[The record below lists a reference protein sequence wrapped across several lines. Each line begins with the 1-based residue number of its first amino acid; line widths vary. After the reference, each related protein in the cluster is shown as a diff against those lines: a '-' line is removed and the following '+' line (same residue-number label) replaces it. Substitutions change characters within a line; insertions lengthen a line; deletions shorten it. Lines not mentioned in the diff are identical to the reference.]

1 MSKISRKYVKLTPI
15 EHILKRPGMY
25 IGGVEQIDR
34 LVWILDSSGEKMIRR
49 NIHYSPGLFKIFDE
63 LMVNVYDQTT
73 RDPTLRNIRVDIDTV
88 TNEITVFNDGIGLD
102 VVIHPEEQI
111 YVPELIFGHLLT
123 STSFDDETVRTTGG
137 IHGLGAKLTA
147 IFSTQFKIDIGDP
160 VNRKRFRQV
169 YRRNL
174 SERSKP
180 IVDDYKPTKGYV
192 RIAYKPDMKY
202 FKIDRFDEDMI
213 ALMRRR
219 VFDIA
224 AITRDGVRVFIDGE
238 RVFVKTLENYVAMYT
253 DGEQFPISCE
263 KDSLRYEEGR
273 WKLIITQ
280 SRGEFEQ
287 ISFVNGINTMDGGYH
302 VNYVVDQ
309 IVRRIREY
317 VRMRY
322 KTDRIKDRFIRNQLS
337 ICLSAV
343 IENPTFS
350 SQTKNELM
358 TPVDKFGSTCV
369 VSERA
374 LKKFYTSEPFARMI
388 GQQIDLV
395 EKQEFGK
402 TTIRRKSNIVS
413 IPKLYDANYAGTSRS
428 SECKLILTEGDSAK
442 TMAVSGLGAIP
453 RSSNIY
459 GVFPLKGKLINVRD
473 QSHQRIIQN
482 TEFINLKNIMGLKI
496 DRQYTLDNIGELRYG
511 SIILMMDA
519 DVDGSHIKGLLINM
533 MHYYWPSLL
542 EIDGFIK
549 IFITPIVKVSHKN
562 EINIFYNNDDYVKGK
577 NKNDSNVWKIKYYKG
592 LGTNTAEEAKEY
604 FKNLDR
610 HQIDM
615 IWDDRSNGAIELGFS
630 KASAEDRK
638 KWLMRYDPS
647 DQNDHLK
654 HTLTYYNFI
663 HRELIHFSNY
673 DNVRSI
679 PNIIDGLKPSQRKVL
694 YAAFKKDLR
703 NEIKVAQFV
712 GYIGEHTAYHHGE
725 VSLSN
730 TIIAMAQNFVG
741 SNNINLFDPIGQ
753 FGTRL
758 LGGRDHSSP
767 RYIFTRLNRIT
778 RYIFRKE
785 DDDLLEYLDDDGI
798 SIEPKF
804 YVPIIPMILVNGS
817 EGIGTG
823 YSTFIPKFNPL
834 DIIRMIRNK
843 IRGTKVSH
851 SIKPWYRGFI
861 GEINNVSKNVYIST
875 GVFERDRNKVI
886 LKELPIGTWT
896 DRYREHLTK
905 LTTENEHI
913 REIRHNSTDQTVDI
927 SIRFDNA
934 QTIYDMMA
942 DPTNI
947 ERLFGLTTTI
957 NQTNMHGYD
966 EKMRIRKYK
975 NIREIVDNFFN
986 VRLYYYEVRKKY
998 IVDKLKHQ
1006 LLIIESKVRF
1016 IQSIIDGTIV
1026 VMNRPYDQ
1034 IIRTLHQLLFYKLT
1048 DDEPFDYLINIS
1060 IRQMTAENIS
1070 ELTKRLK
1077 EKQNTY
1083 KELQKKSINQ
1093 MWLDELDAL
1102 EGVIVGS
1109 DS

>member
-1 MSKISRKYVKLTPI
+1 
-15 EHILKRPGMY
+15 MY
-25 IGGVEQIDR
+25 IGGVDRIDR
-34 LVWILDSSGEKMIRR
+34 MVWILDSGGEKVIRK

-63 LMVNVYDQTT
+63 LMVNVYDQTI
-73 RDPTLRNIRVDIDTV
+73 RDPTLRTIRVVINET
-88 TNEITVFNDGIGLD
+88 TNEITIFNDGIGLD
-102 VVIHPEEQI
+102 VVVHPEELI

-123 STSFDDETVRTTGG
+123 STSFDDDMVRTTGG

-147 IFSTQFKIDIGDP
+147 IFSTKFKIDIGDP

-169 YRRNL
+169 YRKNL
-174 SERSKP
+174 SKRSKP
-180 IVDDYKPTKGYV
+180 IVDEYKPTNGYV
-192 RIAYKPDMKY
+192 RITYIPDMKY
-202 FKIDRFDEDMI
+202 FKIDRLDSDMI

-219 VFDIA
+219 VVDIA
-224 AITRDGVRVFIDGE
+224 AITRENVRVFINDV
-238 RVFVKTLENYVAMYT
+238 RINVKTLGNYVKMYT
-253 DGEQFPISCE
+253 DDTQFAIACE
-263 KDSLRYEEGR
+263 KDSIRYEDDR

-280 SRGEFEQ
+280 SHGEFEQ

-302 VNYVVDQ
+302 VNYIADQ
-309 IVRRIREY
+309 IVRRIKEY
-317 VRMRY
+317 VRLKY
-322 KTDRIKDRFIRNQLS
+322 KTDRIKDRFIRNQLRVFV
-337 ICLSAV
+337 SAV
-343 IENPTFS
+343 IENPTFA

-358 TPVDKFGSTCV
+358 TPVDKFGSTCI

-374 LKKFYTSEPFARMI
+374 LKKFYTSEPFERMI

-402 TTIRRKSNIVS
+402 TTVRRKSNIVS

-442 TMAVSGLGAIP
+442 TMAVSGLSAIP

-473 QSHQRIIQN
+473 QSHRRIIQN

-496 DRQYTLDNIGELRYG
+496 DRQYTADQIDELRYG

-519 DVDGSHIKGLLINM
+519 DVDGSHIKGLFINM

-542 EIDGFIK
+542 EINGFIK
-549 IFITPIVKVSHKN
+549 IFITPIVKVTHKN
-562 EINIFYNNDDYVKGK
+562 EINIFYNNDDYVKWK
-577 NKNDSNVWKIKYYKG
+577 NKNNSNIWKIKYYKG

-604 FKNLDR
+604 FKNLDQ

-615 IWDDRSNGAIELGFS
+615 VWDERSNGAIELGFS
-630 KASAEDRK
+630 KAFAYDRK

-725 VSLSN
+725 ISLSN

-741 SNNINLFDPIGQ
+741 SNNINLFEPLGQ

-758 LGGRDHSSP
+758 LGGRDHASP
-767 RYIFTRLNRIT
+767 RYIFTRLNHIT

-785 DDDLLEYLDDDGI
+785 DDDLLEYLDDEGI
-798 SIEPKF
+798 GIEPKF
-804 YVPIIPMILVNGS
+804 FIPIIPMILVNGA

-823 YSTFIPKFNPL
+823 YSTYIPKFNPL
-834 DIIRMIRNK
+834 DIIQVIRNK
-843 IRGTKVSH
+843 LQTAKVSP
-851 SIKPWYRGFI
+851 SIKPKPWYRGFT
-861 GEINNVSKNVYIST
+861 GEINTVSKNVYMSK

-886 LKELPIGTWT
+886 IKELPIGTWT

-905 LTTENEHI
+905 LANENEHI
-913 REIRHNSTDQTVDI
+913 REIRHNSTDQTVDV
-927 SIRFDNA
+927 SIRFDNT
-934 QTIYDMMA
+934 QTIDEMMA

-986 VRLYYYEVRKKY
+986 VRIYYYEVRKKY
-998 IVDKLKHQ
+998 ILDKLKHQ
-1006 LLIIESKVRF
+1006 LQIIESKVRF

-1026 VMNRPYDQ
+1026 VMNRPYDDLV
-1034 IIRTLHQLLFYKLT
+1034 RTLHHNMFYKLT
-1048 DDEPFDYLINIS
+1048 DEEPFDYLTNIS
-1060 IRQMTAENIS
+1060 IRQMTS
-1070 ELTKRLK
+1070 EKINEFQYQLK
-1077 EKQNTY
+1077 EKKNTY
-1083 KELQKKSINQ
+1083 KELRKKSINL
-1093 MWLDELDAL
+1093 MWLDELDCL
-1102 EGVIVGS
+1102 ERMIS
-1109 DS
+1109 Q